1 MARRAAKPIILDGK
15 GLFKKTTIPFSPVLH
30 AHLMETAKRRGM
42 SLGSKTATAA
52 LIEPIEAG
60 EVDNLPGQIS

>member
-1 MARRAAKPIILDGK
+1 
-15 GLFKKTTIPFSPVLH
+15 LFIKKTTIPFSPALH

-60 EVDNLPGQIS
+60 EVDDLPGQIS